1 MRYAKNT
8 RVPVDRSRVE
18 IERALVNYGADK
30 FMYMSGAKGA
40 AIAFSLAGRN
50 IKIMVPLPDRGHDDF
65 MYRKTRGD
73 PMERA
78 QGEGDRLWE
87 KEVKR
92 RWRALLLVIKAK
104 LEAVDSGIAEFEP
117 EFLAYIVLPGGST
130 VAQNVLPSVAE
141 SYKSGKNIPLLGP
154 GS

>member
-18 IERALVNYGADK
+18 IEKVLVNYGADK
-30 FMYMSGAKGA
+30 FMYMSGTTGA
-40 AIAFSLAGRN
+40 AIAFSMANRN
-50 IKIMVPLPDRGHDDF
+50 IKILVPLPDRGADQF
-65 MYRKTRGD
+65 MLRKTRGD
-73 PMERA
+73 PTERA

-104 LEAVDSGIAEFEP
+104 LEAVESGIAEFEM
-117 EFLAYIVLPGGST
+117 EFMPYMVLPGGQT
-130 VAQNVLPSVAE
+130 VGEKVLPNVQEA
-141 SYKSGKNIPLLGP
+141 YDSGKKIPLLGP
-154 GS
+154 GT